1 MQIITANLAYI
12 SVGLLIAVA
21 VLLVFC
27 TITIVGLAKLKKRY
41 SSMMEGFE
49 GEKIE
54 MMLANYRQKTDKA
67 IGEIHFLQR
76 EILRMKDGA
85 NTYLQHISMLRYG
98 TFYEKNSDISFSLA
112 LLDDNG
118 DGVVISSIATREE
131 NRFYG
136 KPVKEGKETN
146 YRLTKEEQE
155 AIALAMQEAGK
166 LKRPLSKVEEEA
178 LNQRIL
184 PINEAQLVK
193 DVAEDLNNELT
204 NKVL

>member
-1 MQIITANLAYI
+1 MMQD
-12 SVGLLIAVA
+12 
-21 VLLVFC
+21 
-27 TITIVGLAKLKKRY
+27 
-41 SSMMEGFE
+41 FE
-49 GEKIE
+49 GEKLE
-54 MMLANYRQKTDKA
+54 SMLVDYRQKTDKA

-85 NTYLQHISMLRYG
+85 NTYLQHISMVRYG

-136 KPVKEGKETN
+136 KPVKNGKESS
-146 YRLTKEEQE
+146 YRLTKEELE
-155 AIALAMQEAGK
+155 AIALALQEAGK

-184 PINEAQLVK
+184 PVSEAIT
-193 DVAEDLNNELT
+193 AEIAE
-204 NKVL
+204 

>member
-1 MQIITANLAYI
+1 MQIIDANLTYI
-12 SVGLLIAVA
+12 TLGLVIAVVVLLISNI
-21 VLLVFC
+21 
-27 TITIVGLAKLKKRY
+27 ITIFGLMKLKKAY
-41 SSMMEGFE
+41 KGMMEGFE

-54 MMLANYRQKTDKA
+54 TMLTDYRQKTDKA
-67 IGEIHFLQR
+67 IGEIRFLQR
-76 EILRMKDGA
+76 ENLRMKDGA
-85 NTYLQHISMLRYG
+85 STYLQHISMLRYG

-136 KPVKEGKETN
+136 KPVKDGKEAN

-155 AIALAMQEAGK
+155 AIALALQEAGK

-178 LNQRIL
+178 LSQRIL
-184 PINEAQLVK
+184 PIN
-193 DVAEDLNNELT
+193 DN
-204 NKVL
+204 